1 MDTVDQDF
9 FSLNSNELL
18 ALNLLLTAALS
29 NGLNANQL
37 NVLGNF
43 ICALGQNMLVIQA
56 RIGALPGQARY
67 TLHGEQACPSACPGG
82 NSNNSAASLENEL
95 QKCQERL
102 TALENFLQK
111 QSGAKETQDQ
121 PDQHRD
127 ADADQGDR

>member
-1 MDTVDQDF
+1 MDTVDQRF

-29 NGLNANQL
+29 NGLDANQL

-67 TLHGEQACPSACPGG
+67 TLQGEQVCPSACPA
-82 NSNNSAASLENEL
+82 SSSAASLENEL

-102 TALENFLQK
+102 TALENLLQK

-127 ADADQGDR
+127 ADANQGDR